1 MSNVVMFE
9 QHLKLLCRL
18 NTNCFNISFD
28 FNNFRMTK
36 LQSKQNKL
44 TSRRA
49 VAPVI
54 ATLLLVA
61 IAVVGG
67 SIVFV
72 FSQGFFSSAQISGAP
87 QIESL
92 QINGYDATDVTNLTL
107 HDGSLIDQ
115 QAIPTVFSGVANDGL
130 LTGERVA
137 IYVTNQGVSQAALTE
152 VRFAGSVY
160 TYNTAAALDTWDAN
174 TFLNAQEFTII
185 EKGIA
190 LGIAEVSQSP
200 TAIIQPG
207 QQATILLELEQDV
220 QFGRDAQFKLTTANG
235 AVFVG
240 TVVAG
245 QQSG

>member
-1 MSNVVMFE
+1 
-9 QHLKLLCRL
+9 
-18 NTNCFNISFD
+18 
-28 FNNFRMTK
+28 MTK

-72 FSQGFFSSAQISGAP
+72 FSQGFFSSAQVSGSP
-87 QIESL
+87 SIESL
-92 QINGYDATDVTNLTL
+92 KFGGYDLSDGTSLLNHDGTSYTALNNG
-107 HDGSLIDQ
+107 DGSLAVGEEAVIYVQ
-115 QAIPTVFSGVANDGL
+115 SNSVGKLTLSEVRLGGTVYNYTATASVPNESGEYRILTRGPDSL
-130 LTGERVA
+130 LT
-137 IYVTNQGVSQAALTE
+137 TTS
-152 VRFAGSVY
+152 
-160 TYNTAAALDTWDAN
+160 
-174 TFLNAQEFTII
+174 
-185 EKGIA
+185 
-190 LGIAEVSQSP
+190 AEL
-200 TAIIQPG
+200 QPG
-207 QQATILLELEQDV
+207 QQVSIILQLDENIKN
-220 QFGRDAQFKLTTANG
+220 GRDTQIKLTTANG

>member
-1 MSNVVMFE
+1 
-9 QHLKLLCRL
+9 
-18 NTNCFNISFD
+18 
-28 FNNFRMTK
+28 MTK

-92 QINGYDATDVTNLTL
+92 QITGYDASDVNNLQL
-107 HDGSLIDQ
+107 HDGSLIEQ
-115 QAIPTVFSGVANDGL
+115 SAIPAVFSGVASNGL

-137 IYVTNQGVSQAALTE
+137 VYVTNHSVSQAALTE
-152 VRFAGSVY
+152 VRFAGSIY
-160 TYNTAAALDTWDAN
+160 TYSTAATLDDFAAN
-174 TFLNAQEFTII
+174 TWLDAQEFAII
-185 EKGIA
+185 NKGIA
-190 LGIAEVSQSP
+190 AGVAEVSQSP

>member
-1 MSNVVMFE
+1 
-9 QHLKLLCRL
+9 
-18 NTNCFNISFD
+18 
-28 FNNFRMTK
+28 MTK

-92 QINGYDATDVTNLTL
+92 QITGYDASDVVNLTL
-107 HDGSLIDQ
+107 HDGTLTDQ
-115 QAIPTVFSGVANDGL
+115 SAIPAIFDGAANDGL
-130 LTGERVA
+130 RTGERVA
-137 IYVTNQGVSQAALTE
+137 VYVVNHGVSATALTE

-160 TYNTAAALDTWDAN
+160 TYIQGTTLDDFAAN
-174 TFLNAQEFTII
+174 TLLTAQDFTLVK
-185 EKGIA
+185 KGIA
-190 LGIAEVSQSP
+190 LAPAELQNSP
-200 TAIIQPG
+200 TATIQPG
-207 QQATILLELEQDV
+207 QQATIILELEQDV
-220 QFGRDAQFKLTTANG
+220 QFGRDVQFKLTTANG

-240 TVVAG
+240 TVIAG

>member
-1 MSNVVMFE
+1 
-9 QHLKLLCRL
+9 
-18 NTNCFNISFD
+18 
-28 FNNFRMTK
+28 MTK
-36 LQSKQNKL
+36 LQSKYKL

-92 QINGYDATDVTNLTL
+92 RIAGYDATDGDILQI
-107 HDGSLIDQ
+107 HDGIGM
-115 QAIPTVFSGVANDGL
+115 GVAQGAATTDGL
-130 LTGERVA
+130 LASDRIA
-137 IYVTNQGVSQAALTE
+137 IYLQNNSVQKVTLGE
-152 VRFAGSVY
+152 IRFAGTVY
-160 TYNTAAALDTWDAN
+160 NYVSSASGFVDVWDPAALPVTGV
-174 TFLNAQEFTII
+174 LSGTIAGYMI
-185 EKGIA
+185 STDSNGTVLLPTPATA
-190 LGIAEVSQSP
+190 LAASSAE
-200 TAIIQPG
+200 IQPG
-207 QQATILLELEQDV
+207 QQVTIILQLDENV
-220 QFGRDAQFKLTTANG
+220 KVGRDAQFKLSTANG

-240 TVVAG
+240 TVIAG

>member
-1 MSNVVMFE
+1 
-9 QHLKLLCRL
+9 
-18 NTNCFNISFD
+18 
-28 FNNFRMTK
+28 MTK

-92 QINGYDATDVTNLTL
+92 QINGYDATDVTNLQL
-107 HDGSLIDQ
+107 HDGSLTDNSGGGLG
-115 QAIPTVFSGVANDGL
+115 AITDGVASNGL

-137 IYVTNQGVSQAALTE
+137 VYVTNQGVSQAALTE
-152 VRFAGSVY
+152 VRFAGTVY
-160 TYNTAAALDTWDAN
+160 TYGTAAVLDDFAAN

-185 EKGIA
+185 NKGIA
-190 LGIAEVSQSP
+190 GAIAEVSQSP
-200 TAIIQPG
+200 TAILQPG

-220 QFGRDAQFKLTTANG
+220 KFGRDAQFKLTTANG

>member
-1 MSNVVMFE
+1 
-9 QHLKLLCRL
+9 
-18 NTNCFNISFD
+18 
-28 FNNFRMTK
+28 MTK

-72 FSQGFFSSAQISGAP
+72 FSQGFFSSAQVSGSP
-87 QIESL
+87 SIESL
-92 QINGYDATDVTNLTL
+92 KFGGYDLSDGTNLLNHDGTSYL
-107 HDGSLIDQ
+107 ALNDGDGSLAAGEEAVIYVQ
-115 QAIPTVFSGVANDGL
+115 SNSVGKLTLSEVRLGGTVYNYTASGPTANGEYGILTRGPNSL
-130 LTGERVA
+130 LT
-137 IYVTNQGVSQAALTE
+137 TTS
-152 VRFAGSVY
+152 
-160 TYNTAAALDTWDAN
+160 
-174 TFLNAQEFTII
+174 
-185 EKGIA
+185 
-190 LGIAEVSQSP
+190 AEL
-200 TAIIQPG
+200 QPG
-207 QQATILLELEQDV
+207 QQVSLILQLDENIKN
-220 QFGRDAQFKLTTANG
+220 GRDTQIKLTTANG